1 MSKKGKV
8 FVLVAPSGTGK
19 STIMERLKLDFP
31 DFQESI
37 SYTTRG
43 PRDGESHGVNYFFVS
58 KDEFIGLRDEQAFIE
73 WAEVHENFYGSSK
86 KFVEDKLNEGVNLFF
101 DIDVQGAD
109 KVKDCFNDS
118 AQIIFIAPPSLDILR
133 ERLEGRK
140 TDAQEVI
147 EIRLKNAAKEL
158 SRKNDFD
165 YLIINDDLDEAYSK
179 VKKVIEN
186 QVGDKCAID

>member
-1 MSKKGKV
+1 MNKKGII

-19 STIMERLKLDFP
+19 STIMERLKVDFP

-58 KDEFIGLRDEQAFIE
+58 KDEFIGLRDDEAFIE
-73 WAEVHENFYGSSK
+73 WAEVHENFYGTSK
-86 KFVEDKLNEGVNLFF
+86 KFVEDKLNEGINLFF

-109 KVKDCFNDS
+109 KVKDCFNES
-118 AQIIFIAPPSLDILR
+118 AQIIFIAPPSLDTLR

-140 TDAQEVI
+140 TDTQEVI
-147 EIRLKNAAKEL
+147 EIRLKNADKEL